1 MIPVFLAVL
10 LLITAPQ
17 LAHAQA
23 PAPATPSTQGLGS
36 SDQPLEI
43 TADSALEWNSDK
55 KQYVARKNAKAV
67 QGNFSAS
74 ANTLTADYT
83 EGKEGGTQITRL
95 TAEGNAVI
103 TSAGSSV
110 HGERAVYDV
119 ATGKVVVTGK
129 NLKLVGSNL
138 NVTAK
143 EKFEY
148 FEPEGKL
155 IAYGRPVV
163 TSGTDT
169 LEADIVTAWIA
180 RSTGAKP
187 DPAVKDQG
195 GLKRA
200 EASGNVVITTPKESA
215 TGDTATYNAE
225 TNLAELI
232 GHAVVTSGS
241 NKIEGTRAE
250 INLKTKVSRMISTDG
265 TGRVKGVFFP
275 VNRRHPT
282 IPKAEKPAN

>member
-1 MIPVFLAVL
+1 MIPVFLAAIL
-10 LLITAPQ
+10 LSAASLP
-17 LAHAQA
+17 AHAQT
-23 PAPATPSTQGLGS
+23 PAPAAS
-36 SDQPLEI
+36 SSEQPLEI

-67 QGNFSAS
+67 QGEFSAS
-74 ANTLTADYT
+74 ADTLTADYT
-83 EGKEGGTQITRL
+83 EGKGGGTQITRL

-103 TSAGSSV
+103 TSSGSSV

-129 NLKLVGSNL
+129 DLKLVGQNL
-138 NVTAK
+138 TVTAK

-148 FEPEGKL
+148 YEQDGKL
-155 IAYGRPVV
+155 IAYGRPLV

-169 LEADIVTAWIA
+169 LEADQVTAWLY
-180 RSTGAKP
+180 RGNTGANAASAP
-187 DPAVKDQG
+187 NS

-200 EASGNVVITTPKESA
+200 EANGNVVITTPKERA

-225 TNLAELI
+225 TSLAELI
-232 GHAVVTSGS
+232 GHAVVNSGD
-241 NKIEGTRAE
+241 NRIEGTRAE
-250 INLKTKVSRMISTDG
+250 MNLKTKVSRMISTDS

-275 VNRRHPT
+275 VNRRPAPA
-282 IPKAEKPAN
+282 PKEPAAQTN

>member
-1 MIPVFLAVL
+1 MIPVFLAAL
-10 LLITAPQ
+10 LLSVTPHIAM
-17 LAHAQA
+17 AQTTA
-23 PAPATPSTQGLGS
+23 PAPALSS

-43 TADSALEWNSDK
+43 TADSALEWNSEK

-67 QGNFSAS
+67 QGDFSAS

-83 EGKEGGTQITRL
+83 DGKGGTQITRL

-129 NLKLVGSNL
+129 DLKLVSTNL
-138 NVTAK
+138 TVTAK

-155 IAYGRPVV
+155 IAYGRPLV

-169 LEADIVTAWIA
+169 LEADLVTAWIA
-180 RSTGAKP
+180 RKDAKAAP
-187 DPAVKDQG
+187 TAKDQS

-200 EASGNVVITTPKESA
+200 EANGNVVITTPKERA
-215 TGDTATYNAE
+215 TGDNATYNAE

-232 GHAVVTSGS
+232 GHAVVSSGD

-275 VNRRHPT
+275 VNRKHPT
-282 IPKAEKPAN
+282 TPKEPAPKAATQP

>member
-1 MIPVFLAVL
+1 MIPVFLAAL
-10 LLITAPQ
+10 LLSVTPHIALAQTAT
-17 LAHAQA
+17 
-23 PAPATPSTQGLGS
+23 PAPALNS

-43 TADSALEWNSDK
+43 TADSALEWNSEK

-67 QGNFSAS
+67 QGDFSAS

-83 EGKEGGTQITRL
+83 DGKGGGTQITRL

-103 TSAGSSV
+103 TSAGNSV

-129 NLKLVGSNL
+129 DLKLVGTNL
-138 NVTAK
+138 TVTAK

-155 IAYGRPVV
+155 IAYGRPLV

-169 LEADIVTAWIA
+169 LEADMVTAWIA
-180 RSTGAKP
+180 RNSDTKAA
-187 DPAVKDQG
+187 PAAKDQS

-200 EASGNVVITTPKESA
+200 EANGNVVITTPKERA
-215 TGDTATYNAE
+215 TGDNATYNAE
-225 TNLAELI
+225 TSLAELI
-232 GHAVVTSGS
+232 GHAVVSSGD

-250 INLKTKVSRMISTDG
+250 MNLKTKVSRMISTDG

-275 VNRRHPT
+275 VNRKHPT
-282 IPKAEKPAN
+282 IPKQ

>member
-1 MIPVFLAVL
+1 MIPVFLAAL
-10 LLITAPQ
+10 LLSVTPQ
-17 LAHAQA
+17 LAYAQTA
-23 PAPATPSTQGLGS
+23 TPAPALNS

-43 TADSALEWNSDK
+43 TADSALEWNSEK
-55 KQYVARKNAKAV
+55 KQYIARKNAKAV
-67 QGNFSAS
+67 QGDFSAS
-74 ANTLTADYT
+74 ANTLTADYA
-83 EGKEGGTQITRL
+83 ESKGGGTQITRL

-103 TSAGSSV
+103 TSAGNSV

-129 NLKLVGSNL
+129 DLKLIGTNL
-138 NVTAK
+138 TVTAK

-155 IAYGRPVV
+155 IAYGRPLV

-169 LEADIVTAWIA
+169 LEADMVTAWIA
-180 RSTGAKP
+180 RNSTAK
-187 DPAVKDQG
+187 DAPAAKDQS

-200 EASGNVVITTPKESA
+200 EANGNVVITTPKERA
-215 TGDTATYNAE
+215 TGDNATYNAE
-225 TNLAELI
+225 TSLAELI
-232 GHAVVTSGS
+232 GHAVVSSGD

-250 INLKTKVSRMISTDG
+250 MNLKTKVSRMISTDG

-282 IPKAEKPAN
+282 VPKQ

>member
-1 MIPVFLAVL
+1 MIPVFLAAL
-10 LLITAPQ
+10 LLSVTPHIALAQTAT
-17 LAHAQA
+17 
-23 PAPATPSTQGLGS
+23 PAPALNS

-43 TADSALEWNSDK
+43 TADSALEWNSEK

-67 QGNFSAS
+67 QGDFSAS

-83 EGKEGGTQITRL
+83 DGKGGGTQITRL

-103 TSAGSSV
+103 TSAGNSV

-129 NLKLVGSNL
+129 DLKLVGTNL
-138 NVTAK
+138 TVTAK

-155 IAYGRPVV
+155 IAYGRPLV

-169 LEADIVTAWIA
+169 LEADMVTAWIA
-180 RSTGAKP
+180 RNSDTKVAP
-187 DPAVKDQG
+187 TATKDQS

-200 EASGNVVITTPKESA
+200 EANGNVVITTPKERA
-215 TGDTATYNAE
+215 TGDNATYNAE
-225 TNLAELI
+225 TSLAELI
-232 GHAVVTSGS
+232 GHAVVSSGD

-250 INLKTKVSRMISTDG
+250 MNLKTKVSRMISTDG

-275 VNRRHPT
+275 VNRKHPT
-282 IPKAEKPAN
+282 IPKQ

>member
-1 MIPVFLAVL
+1 MIPVFLAAL
-10 LLITAPQ
+10 LLSVTPHIALAQTAT
-17 LAHAQA
+17 
-23 PAPATPSTQGLGS
+23 PAPALNS

-43 TADSALEWNSDK
+43 TADSALEWNSEK

-67 QGNFSAS
+67 QGDFSAS

-83 EGKEGGTQITRL
+83 DGKGGGTQITRL

-103 TSAGSSV
+103 TSAGNSV

-129 NLKLVGSNL
+129 DLKLVGTNL
-138 NVTAK
+138 TVTAK

-155 IAYGRPVV
+155 IAYGRPLV

-169 LEADIVTAWIA
+169 LEADMVTAWIA
-180 RSTGAKP
+180 RSSDTKAA
-187 DPAVKDQG
+187 PAAKDQS

-200 EASGNVVITTPKESA
+200 EANGNVVITTPKERA
-215 TGDTATYNAE
+215 TGDNATYNAE
-225 TNLAELI
+225 TSLAELI
-232 GHAVVTSGS
+232 GHAVVSSGD

-250 INLKTKVSRMISTDG
+250 MNLKTKVSRMISTDG

-275 VNRRHPT
+275 VNRKHPT
-282 IPKAEKPAN
+282 IPKQ